1 MGSDDM
7 ADGAASNRAIAYV
20 RVSTTRQAEVGNSIA
35 SQSTRIQKYAKDRG
49 LRLMSRDI
57 IIDDGVSGGV
67 PFEQRSGGRLVMKR
81 VESGEFGHLISLK
94 LDRMS
99 RDQIDAV
106 QTIDLLDE
114 EGISVHF
121 VDWFGSSL
129 DTRSPMGRF
138 MLQLVAALAEM
149 ERGLISERTRDGMEY
164 LRQNMMRFTH
174 SIYGWNVRKDGSLVP
189 NWKEQ
194 DAIDYMVWQMK
205 GNDMSATSVARS
217 LNKRGLKGKKGGNW
231 QSSGVIRASYNDFHE
246 SRNDF
251 PLPPKWGKRPWHRKE
266 IIPENEKV

>member
-1 MGSDDM
+1 MTN
-7 ADGAASNRAIAYV
+7 GAASNRAIAYV
-20 RVSTTRQAEVGNSIA
+20 RVSTTRQADEGNSIA
-35 SQSTRIQKYAKDRG
+35 SQAARIRKYAKGRG

-67 PFEQRSGGRLVMKR
+67 PFEQRSGSRLVMKR
-81 VESGEFGHLISLK
+81 VESGKFGHLIALN

-138 MLQLVAALAEM
+138 ILQLVAALAEM

-164 LRQNMMRFTH
+164 LRLNKMRFTH
-174 SIYGWNVRKDGSLVP
+174 SIYGWNVRKDGSLAP

-194 DAIDYMVWQMK
+194 DAIDYMVWQMD

-217 LNKRGLKGKKGGNW
+217 LNKRGLEGKKGGRW
-231 QSSGVIRASYNDFHE
+231 QGGGVIRTAYNDFHE

-251 PLPPKWGKRPWHRKE
+251 PLPEKWGKRPWHRKE
-266 IIPENEKV
+266 IIPENERV